1 MSNAEIFLDK
11 YKILEEE
18 LTRKYN
24 YDEKYGSSVVRFIN
38 DKEGRPYRDRL
49 DLCREIRNFLSHHSD
64 IDSAPVV
71 QPSDSIIEF
80 IDQVTD
86 YVKRPPLALPFATQF
101 SDILKTSP
109 NQRVQLVMKKMQK
122 LGFSHVP
129 VLENG
134 SMIGVF
140 SIGTFFG
147 YALSRGMTSMSDDM
161 LIDNFRELL
170 PPDRHENE
178 RFLFMTKDAT
188 IFKVRNEFE
197 KRSQRSKRLAAVFIT
212 DNGSIGGRILGMLTP
227 WDIIGEG

>member
-1 MSNAEIFLDK
+1 MDNAEIFLDK

-18 LTRKYN
+18 LIKKYN

-64 IDSAPVV
+64 MDSTPVV

-109 NQRVQLVMKKMQK
+109 NQRVQVVMKKMQK
-122 LGFSHVP
+122 SGFSHVP

-134 SMIGVF
+134 SMTGVF
-140 SIGTFFG
+140 SIATFFG
-147 YALSRGMTSMSDDM
+147 YALSKGLSSISDDM
-161 LIDNFRELL
+161 IINDLSELL

-178 RFLFMTKDAT
+178 RFLFMTRDAT
-188 IFKVRNEFE
+188 LFQVRNEFE

-212 DNGSIGGRILGMLTP
+212 DNGSMSGRILGMLTP
-227 WDIIGEG
+227 WDIISD